1 MIAQHVKSV
10 NGKDDLCLYQNEMA
24 VDCVIMGVVKE
35 QAKLSIPNYIASN
48 AMSSKRS
55 PRLIDINESK
65 QYLTGMQLRF
75 LRP

>member
-1 MIAQHVKSV
+1 
-10 NGKDDLCLYQNEMA
+10 MA

-35 QAKLSIPNYIASN
+35 QAKSSIPNYIASN
-48 AMSSKRS
+48 AMSGKRS